1 MPLPAVA
8 KFSVKMLCQPEV
20 SSASSTT
27 TSKDWRMMSTDGAI
41 TTQYNSMKSPRIS
54 DGQNI
59 PTPTNSQVTTT
70 ATTSTPMVSILFSRQ
85 STWSEPPVH
94 QAVVI
99 SKNASIKDA
108 STTSPSNLISKGIAL
123 NAPTSGIQNQ

>member
-41 TTQYNSMKSPRIS
+41 TTQYNSMKSPRI
-54 DGQNI
+54 
-59 PTPTNSQVTTT
+59 
-70 ATTSTPMVSILFSRQ
+70 
-85 STWSEPPVH
+85 
-94 QAVVI
+94 
-99 SKNASIKDA
+99 
-108 STTSPSNLISKGIAL
+108 
-123 NAPTSGIQNQ
+123 